1 MTGEWLGTALPV
13 ALLLALATAV
23 LLLPARRERPA
34 TGRRRQGALTAADE
48 GGPGGGGAAR
58 TDRTRSVA
66 DLAGDLDIG
75 LLLTEVATLLRT
87 GATPQR
93 AWERTLGRAGVR
105 DGGEPGGDGVP
116 PVLRALAEAPVP
128 SWLPQRVG
136 RTPSAGS
143 GPGAGRGD
151 AAEDAAE
158 DGAEVR
164 VEVSA
169 RVARSATTD
178 GSVEALDHASPDRGG
193 DGAVRRRGS
202 VLRGWTWRPPLSRS
216 DGVAGRS
223 RPGPPRGLPV
233 ADPAAARRV
242 RAARAAAPGAIAACR
257 LTAELG
263 APLAGI
269 LETVADGV
277 AEAGHAD
284 SSRRTALSGPRTTAR
299 LLACLPLLGL
309 ALGQA
314 VGAHPSEVLLDGGWG
329 SALGLLGIGLMALGQ
344 LLTARLVR
352 AAEGEADDVDEALVL
367 DLAGAALRAGA
378 SLPGALQALG
388 AALDEESLAVV
399 GRALLLGASW
409 DAAWRAPEDPRWRK
423 RRARLEQSLRPGWE
437 DGASPGPLLA
447 GTARALRAGRASRDE
462 EAAERLA
469 VRLVVPLGLCFLP
482 AFVLL
487 GIVPVIAGV
496 GLDLLAA

>member
-1 MTGEWLGTALPV
+1 MTGDWAVTAVPV

-23 LLLPARRERPA
+23 LLLPVRRERPA
-34 TGRRRQGALTAADE
+34 TRQSRFSAPGSTSHDAGGSRSE
-48 GGPGGGGAAR
+48 GGLGSAAR
-58 TDRTRSVA
+58 EP
-66 DLAGDLDIG
+66 AGDLEVG
-75 LLLTEVATLLRT
+75 LVLTEVATLLRA

-93 AWERTLGRAGVR
+93 AWERTLGRAGVL
-105 DGGEPGGDGVP
+105 DGAQPGEDGVP
-116 PVLRALAEAPVP
+116 PALRDLAEAPVP
-128 SWLPQRVG
+128 SWAPQRVV
-136 RTPSAGS
+136 RTPSVGSSRGADDGTGRWDAARALHAVGTAGAPVAASEDDGPGRPRTPGPLRWTWLPPVSRHRS
-143 GPGAGRGD
+143 GPLPGLPLPDPA
-151 AAEDAAE
+151 
-158 DGAEVR
+158 
-164 VEVSA
+164 
-169 RVARSATTD
+169 VARRA
-178 GSVEALDHASPDRGG
+178 RG
-193 DGAVRRRGS
+193 
-202 VLRGWTWRPPLSRS
+202 
-216 DGVAGRS
+216 
-223 RPGPPRGLPV
+223 
-233 ADPAAARRV
+233 
-242 RAARAAAPGAIAACR
+242 ARAAAPGAVAACR

-299 LLACLPLLGL
+299 LLACLPLLGI

-314 VGAHPSEVLLDGGWG
+314 VGAHPAAVLLDGGWG
-329 SALGLLGIGLMALGQ
+329 SAVGLLGLGLMALGQ

-352 AAEGEADDVDEALVL
+352 AAEGEADAVDEALVL
-367 DLAGAALRAGA
+367 DLAGAALGAGA

-388 AALDEESLAVV
+388 GALDEEPLAVV

-409 DAAWRAPEDPRWRK
+409 DAAWRAPEDPGWHE
-423 RRARLEQSLRPGWE
+423 RRVRLEQCLRPGWE

-447 GTARALRAGRASRDE
+447 GTARALRAGRAARDE

-482 AFVLL
+482 AFVAL

>member
-1 MTGEWLGTALPV
+1 MTGEWAGTALPV

-23 LLLPARRERPA
+23 LLLPPRRERPVA
-34 TGRRRQGALTAADE
+34 GRRPR
-48 GGPGGGGAAR
+48 GGGASAEDGAR
-58 TDRTRSVA
+58 RVTDASGSDSSRAVPE
-66 DLAGDLDIG
+66 LAGELDIG
-75 LLLTEVATLLRT
+75 LVLTEVATLLRA

-93 AWERTLGRAGVR
+93 AWERALGRAGVR
-105 DGGEPGGDGVP
+105 AGVEPGDDGVP

-128 SWLPQRVG
+128 SWLPSFSR
-136 RTPSAGS
+136 SEGS
-143 GPGAGRGD
+143 TGAPGRG
-151 AAEDAAE
+151 
-158 DGAEVR
+158 
-164 VEVSA
+164 
-169 RVARSATTD
+169 
-178 GSVEALDHASPDRGG
+178 
-193 DGAVRRRGS
+193 RGS
-202 VLRGWTWRPPLSRS
+202 R
-216 DGVAGRS
+216 
-223 RPGPPRGLPV
+223 RGLPLP
-233 ADPAAARRV
+233 DPAAARRA
-242 RAARAAAPGAIAACR
+242 RAARAAAPGAVAACR

-284 SSRRTALSGPRTTAR
+284 SSRRTALSGPRATAR

-309 ALGQA
+309 LLGQA

-344 LLTARLVR
+344 LLTVRLVR
-352 AAEGEADDVDEALVL
+352 AAEGEADVVDEALVL
-367 DLAGAALRAGA
+367 DLAGAALGAGA

-388 AALDEESLAVV
+388 AALDEEPLAVV

-409 DAAWRAPEDPRWRK
+409 GAAWRAPEDAGWRA

-482 AFVLL
+482 AFVVL